1 VLLAAGNALARLVS
15 APTRWERF
23 VWTVTPRPTLNAH
36 PALQPAAQWRAI
48 DSDGVAAQAWW
59 RTERQTFIPVPQSAL
74 AVFTILVACQPLAQA
89 IDSDAKAQRLHD
101 AIASMSPAVLHY
113 RSLSAVQRPLLDWLA
128 RRTAA

>member
-1 VLLAAGNALARLVS
+1 
-15 APTRWERF
+15 
-23 VWTVTPRPTLNAH
+23 
-36 PALQPAAQWRAI
+36 
-48 DSDGVAAQAWW
+48 
-59 RTERQTFIPVPQSAL
+59 
-74 AVFTILVACQPLAQA
+74 LAQA